1 MMIDPYGRPI
11 TSLRITLT
19 QRCNLNCFYCH
30 REGEKGSERNEMT
43 AEEFDRI
50 GRIAAELGIKRIKL
64 TGGEP
69 LLRNDILEI
78 VQSLAHHAD
87 EVSMTTNGTLLEK
100 LAYPLK
106 EAGLARVNVSL
117 DTLSSRKYMQITN
130 NRIFGTESVMRGIK
144 KAIEAGLNPVKVNT
158 VLLKGIN
165 DSEIEEIIDFT
176 ASVGAILQLIEFE
189 TTRDGEAQAD
199 YRRYHAD
206 LRPLEAR
213 LEEMAEQVAYNELH
227 RRKKYLFHR
236 NGRMAEVEV
245 VRPMHNSIFCANCK
259 RIRLTSDGHLR
270 GCLLTDY
277 GSMDL
282 LTEMRAGASDEKI
295 KNIFKRVVAMRRPY
309 WSPEAKV
316 DEKGKNN
323 EGIEETVA

>member
-43 AEEFDRI
+43 VEEIGRI

-69 LLRNDILEI
+69 LIRDDILDI
-78 VQSLAHHAD
+78 VRSLSNHAD
-87 EVSMTTNGTLLEK
+87 EVSMTTNGTLLER
-100 LAYPLK
+100 LACSLK
-106 EAGLARVNVSL
+106 DAGLARVNVSL

-144 KAIEAGLNPVKVNT
+144 RAIEAGLNPVKVNT

-165 DSEIEEIIDFT
+165 DSEIDGIVDFT

-189 TTRDGEAQAD
+189 TTRDGEAQAE

-206 LRPLEAR
+206 LRPLEAE
-213 LEEMAEQVAYNELH
+213 LEEMADEVRYNELH
-227 RRKKYLFHR
+227 RRKKYLFRR

-245 VRPMHNSIFCANCK
+245 VRPMHNSTFCANCK

-282 LTEMRAGASDEKI
+282 LTPMRAGASDGEI
-295 KNIFKRVVAMRRPY
+295 KEIFERVVAMRRPY
-309 WSPEAKV
+309 WFPPDRA
-316 DEKGKNN
+316 DEKSKSKENT
-323 EGIEETVA
+323 EETVA